1 MGWPEALDAQ
11 QTCAALI
18 ASTPIIEMLGQA
30 MLPGEDKTRR
40 ELRKKFAKDFEIAR
54 EVLALAY
61 EVHDTLC
68 PERCRRFSH
77 FTKATCIAGL
87 TKLCNQ
93 YRSVHALCELG
104 LTDDAWIVLR
114 AMFETF
120 LRISFLLRRST
131 TLRRVKG
138 SPSWASNER
147 LSVNKRARLLIA
159 DILSRRNKY
168 QDDLTSIPRWRSSA
182 AKLKPIT
189 ARRLQTAQQHVSQT
203 LIQYLGK
210 RNMCGLSIK
219 DMACGL
225 GLREWYIA
233 FYSQVSLPAHAADFD
248 QLLEIDDANRS
259 IEPRLYPDEETTTLP
274 VKMAGDFL
282 LAALESVDNRWKL
295 GRSASIEALS
305 RRVKDHRWDY
315 RQGIAAGDRP
325 T

>member
-1 MGWPEALDAQ
+1 
-11 QTCAALI
+11 
-18 ASTPIIEMLGQA
+18 MLA
-30 MLPGEDKTRR
+30 GEDKTRR

-54 EVLALAY
+54 EVLTLAY
-61 EVHDTLC
+61 EIHDALC
-68 PERCRRFSH
+68 AERCRRFSH

-93 YRSVHALCELG
+93 HRSVHALCELG

-131 TLRRVKG
+131 ALRPVQG

-147 LSVNKRARLLIA
+147 LSVNRRARLLVA
-159 DILSRRNKY
+159 DILSRQHKY
-168 QDDLTSIPRWRSSA
+168 LDDLSSIPRWRSSA
-182 AKLKPIT
+182 AKLKPIA
-189 ARRLQTAQQHVSQT
+189 ARRLQMAQQHVSQR
-203 LIQYLGK
+203 LIQHVGK

-219 DMACGL
+219 DMAFGL
-225 GLREWYIA
+225 GLSAWYIA
-233 FYSQVSLPAHAADFD
+233 FYGQVSLAAHAADFD
-248 QLLEIDDANRS
+248 QFLEIDDANPLLV
-259 IEPRLYPDEETTTLP
+259 PRLYPDEDTTTLP

-282 LAALESVDNRWKL
+282 LAALESTDSRWKL

-305 RRVKDHRWDY
+305 RRVKDHPWKY
-315 RQGIAAGDRP
+315 RQGIAAGHPP